1 MKTSFIIRHARLFI
15 LGILAA
21 LLGGSLPA
29 QELVPA
35 PQPVQRERRIRL
47 QDLDGKNGFK
57 VLLAR
62 ETAEKLRDLLTDKV
76 DEKEIAKLFSELSE
90 EPKQKL
96 VIAMV
101 SANVSRFKSELT
113 KKMGK
118 AGVAVTITGPRFR
131 EADSFPA
138 IGDEGKAR
146 IRQFLPDDVKGI
158 LAIINTNPKMALI
171 SPWYWSVQ
179 PRDE

>member
-1 MKTSFIIRHARLFI
+1 MKTTFRYARLLLLGLSFIL
-15 LGILAA
+15 LA
-21 LLGGSLPA
+21 GSLPA
-29 QELVPA
+29 QEPVPA
-35 PQPVQRERRIRL
+35 PQPVPRERRVRL
-47 QDLDGKNGFK
+47 QDIDGKNGFK

-62 ETAEKLRDLLTDKV
+62 ETAERLRDLLNDKV

-101 SANVSRFKSELT
+101 SANVGRFKSELT

-118 AGVAVTITGPRFR
+118 AGVTLTITGPRFR
-131 EADSFPA
+131 EEDSFPA
-138 IGDEGKAR
+138 LGEEGKAR
-146 IRQFLPDDVKGI
+146 IRELLPPDVRGI
-158 LAIINTNPKMALI
+158 MALLNTNPKMALI